1 MFMYIILITVGI
13 LFLILAAAGNASAT
27 RSRTGNP
34 EADESGVGDAN
45 PAQGRSI
52 VALKVLFAALIV
64 GGVLL
69 SAFIAGRGAL
79 AGNSPAVTIPSRPNF
94 VVIMTDDQD
103 MDSLPVMRN
112 LMSYIGGGWVRFT
125 SAFANDAKCCPS
137 RTSFLTGQ
145 YSHNHGVITNGRGHR
160 LADEHTLPVWLND
173 VGYHTGLFGK
183 YLIGFPWSLPA
194 NYQAPGWDEFFVNR
208 DSIDGQTGQAL
219 KFLDE
224 APANAPFFLYLAYTA
239 PHHVA
244 RPPDRYV
251 DVPVYIPPRRPN
263 FNPDDVSDK
272 PLWVRRL
279 PLLSDETLAE
289 WDNERANS
297 QRELLA
303 IDDGVLAILEK
314 LQAMGKMDDT
324 IFIFVA
330 DQGFSWGS
338 HRWIYKNCPYV
349 ECSNFPL
356 FIRVPGGENR
366 VESRLV
372 SNVDLAPTI
381 ADLAGAPI
389 TGRVADGRSFAALL
403 TDPGTPW
410 AEGVLMERHAG
421 DPPSVFYAAQNNR
434 YMYSEYGNG
443 DVELYDMAA
452 DPYQMR
458 NVVADPS
465 YAAAR
470 AEMTALLATLMAGGQ
485 PPMPTATPSPTPIP
499 TATLPGEPT
508 ETPTA
513 TPPTSTT
520 TTPTS
525 TVTTPVPTTPTATPT
540 ATATW
545 PPITPTAFY
554 YLPALIGGR

>member
-1 MFMYIILITVGI
+1 MRIMLIVSGI
-13 LFLILAAAGNASAT
+13 LFLVLAAAWVVSA
-27 RSRTGNP
+27 RRGSSP
-34 EADESGVGDAN
+34 EAGDDNQLQEGA
-45 PAQGRSI
+45 RTL
-52 VALKVLFAALIV
+52 VALKALFAVSIV
-64 GGVLL
+64 GFVLL
-69 SAFIAGRGAL
+69 TTFIAGRGAT
-79 AGNSPAVTIPSRPNF
+79 AAPDSPAVTIPPRPNI
-94 VVIMTDDQD
+94 VVVMTDDQD

-137 RTSFLTGQ
+137 RATFLSGQ
-145 YSHNHGVITNGRGHR
+145 YSHNHGVVGNGKG
-160 LADEHTLPVWLND
+160 LQLDDDHTLPVWLND
-173 VGYHTGLFGK
+173 VGYYTGLFGK
-183 YLIGFPWSLPA
+183 YLIGFPWTHPDD
-194 NYQAPGWDEFFVNR
+194 YRVPGWDVFDENHKV
-208 DSIDGQTGQAL
+208 IDTQTEQAL
-219 KFLDE
+219 TFLDN

-244 RPPDRYV
+244 RPPERYA
-251 DVPVYIPPRRPN
+251 DKPVYIPPRRPN
-263 FNPDDVSDK
+263 FNEADVSSK
-272 PLWVRRL
+272 PLWVQRL
-279 PLLSDETLAE
+279 PLLSDDVIAQ

-303 IDDGVLAILEK
+303 IDDGVLAILDK

-389 TGRVADGRSFAALL
+389 TGRKPDGRSLVTLL
-403 TDPGTPW
+403 TDPEVAW
-410 AEGVLMERHAG
+410 AEGILMERHSG
-421 DPPSVFYAAQNNR
+421 DRPSIFYAAQNTR

-443 DVELYDMAA
+443 DLELYDMVA

-458 NVVADPS
+458 NVVADPA

-470 AEMTALLATLMAGGQ
+470 AEMVALLATLRAGGL
-485 PPMPTATPSPTPIP
+485 PPMPTATPSPT
-499 TATLPGEPT
+499 ATLPGG
-508 ETPTA
+508 PTA
-513 TPPTSTT
+513 TPTDTPTVTPTASTT
-520 TTPTS
+520 MTPTS
-525 TVTTPVPTTPTATPT
+525 TATTPVPTTPTATPT